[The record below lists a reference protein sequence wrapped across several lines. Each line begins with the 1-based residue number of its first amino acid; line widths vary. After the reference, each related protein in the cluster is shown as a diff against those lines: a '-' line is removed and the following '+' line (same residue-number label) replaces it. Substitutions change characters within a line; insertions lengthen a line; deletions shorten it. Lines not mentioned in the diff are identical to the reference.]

1 MQSIAGASDIPCGYV
16 KVDLFR
22 EVKAAEKGCCRIML
36 PTQKTPTIQDVA
48 RRANVSAATVSRVLS
63 SPERVSE
70 STRER
75 VQAAVEATGYTINQA
90 ARSLRLRNAR
100 TILMAAPNIGNPY
113 YSTVLDAVIRAASE
127 RGYSILVATRIGDD
141 PNRWLADYLLS
152 NRADGLLLFDGSL
165 DTFGMTGQDSKGPNL
180 PLVAA
185 YDEIPDPRVNSVL
198 IDNRAAAA
206 RATQHLIDLGHVD
219 IGHLMGPSRNKSD
232 NERRLGFGQAMREAG
247 LAVRP
252 EWMIQGDY
260 NLATGIAAGE
270 HLLAQAR
277 RPTAMFCGNDEMAIG
292 LIHRLRIA
300 GIECPRDVSVI
311 GFDDIPV
318 AAYFAPP
325 LTTMRQPRDDI
336 GRVATTT
343 LIDIIEG
350 AIPGPEPVHV
360 TLRAELVVRESTRRL

>member
-1 MQSIAGASDIPCGYV
+1 MVPI
-16 KVDLFR
+16 R
-22 EVKAAEKGCCRIML
+22 
-36 PTQKTPTIQDVA
+36 KTPTIQDVA
-48 RRANVSAATVSRVLS
+48 RQANVSAATVSRVLS

-70 STRER
+70 STRQR
-75 VQAAVEATGYTINQA
+75 VQAAVDATGYTINQA

-165 DTFGMTGQDSKGPNL
+165 DTFGMNGREAEGPNL

-198 IDNRAAAA
+198 VDNRAAAA
-206 RATQHLIDLGHVD
+206 RATRHLIDLGHKQ
-219 IGHLMGPSRNKSD
+219 IGHLMGPSRNKSV
-232 NERRLGFGQAMREAG
+232 NERRLGFEQAMREAG
-247 LAVRP
+247 LP
-252 EWMIQGDY
+252 LSSEWMVQGDY
-260 NLATGIAAGE
+260 NLSTGIAAGE
-270 HLLAQAR
+270 QLLACAE

-292 LIHRLRIA
+292 LIHRLRLA
-300 GIECPRDVSVI
+300 GIECPRDISVI
-311 GFDDIPV
+311 GFDDIAV

-325 LTTMRQPRDDI
+325 LTSMRQPREEI
-336 GRVATTT
+336 GRVATNT

-350 AIPGPEPVHV
+350 VISGTEPVHV